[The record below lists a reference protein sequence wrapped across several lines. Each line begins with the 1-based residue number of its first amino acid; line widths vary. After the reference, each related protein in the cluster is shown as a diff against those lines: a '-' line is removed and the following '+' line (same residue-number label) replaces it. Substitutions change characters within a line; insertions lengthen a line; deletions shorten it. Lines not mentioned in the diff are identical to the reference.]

1 MISVGVRSHE
11 RRNELVPVWNFKPT
25 WKQVLLTWR
34 FFSAAFQNDPIFW
47 WICVGISFW
56 VVVTWYLIIRNEIL
70 FLLKWPQWNNTCND
84 FQAYMRIKRNIQRIF
99 AVYLKISCRLE
110 ISFRSKWPIWNP
122 YRLEFHFPSI
132 HVNTNKGLT
141 EHRSE
146 IFNWYEIS
154 YRIEFISLLMW
165 TYSSYAATITWFLCP
180 QKLCLRLSLS
190 IYQIC
195 TILKYCYPHL
205 Y

>member
-25 WKQVLLTWR
+25 WKQVLFTWC

-84 FQAYMRIKRNIQRIF
+84 FQAYMRIN
-99 AVYLKISCRLE
+99 AISNEFSLFTWK
-110 ISFRSKWPIWNP
+110 SHADWK
-122 YRLEFHFPSI
+122 FHFDQSD
-132 HVNTNKGLT
+132 
-141 EHRSE
+141 R
-146 IFNWYEIS
+146 YEIHTGLSFIFPQFMWTQIKGWLNTEVRFSTDMKSHTGLSS
-154 YRIEFISLLMW
+154 YRFSCERTLHM
-165 TYSSYAATITWFLCP
+165 
-180 QKLCLRLSLS
+180 Q
-190 IYQIC
+190 QQ
-195 TILKYCYPHL
+195 
-205 Y
+205 